1 MESKKTAEELLE
13 YYGANLDNSGEPDE
27 IPEFEGAVT
36 FPTIEEETQRS
47 QEWAR
52 KVGSWNRDGGESL

>member
-27 IPEFEGAVT
+27 MPEFEVVVT
-36 FPTIEEETQRS
+36 FPTIEEESLRA
-47 QEWAR
+47 QEWER
-52 KVGSWNRDGGESL
+52 KVKSWDSNGGENL

>member
-1 MESKKTAEELLE
+1 MDEKLQEILD
-13 YYGANLDNSGEPDE
+13 YYGADLDNSGEPDE

-36 FPTIEEETQRS
+36 FPSLEEEVSRS

-52 KVGSWNRDGGESL
+52 KVESWNKNRDGGENL

>member
-1 MESKKTAEELLE
+1 MDEKLQEILD

-27 IPEFEGAVT
+27 IPEFEGTVT
-36 FPTIEEETQRS
+36 FPSLEEEISRT

>member
-27 IPEFEGAVT
+27 IPEFEGTVT
-36 FPTIEEETQRS
+36 FPTIEEETQRN

-52 KVGSWNRDGGESL
+52 KVESWNKNGGESL

>member
-1 MESKKTAEELLE
+1 MDEKLQKILD

-27 IPEFEGAVT
+27 MPEFEGIVK
-36 FPTIEEETQRS
+36 FPTIEEEVQRT

-52 KVGSWNRDGGESL
+52 KVESWNRNGGEKL

>member
-1 MESKKTAEELLE
+1 MQEILD

-36 FPTIEEETQRS
+36 FPSLEEEISRN

-52 KVGSWNRDGGESL
+52 KVASWDKDGGENL

>member
-1 MESKKTAEELLE
+1 MDEKLQEILD

-27 IPEFEGAVT
+27 MPEFEGVVT
-36 FPTIEEETQRS
+36 FPSLEEEISRN

-52 KVGSWNRDGGESL
+52 KVESWNRDGGENL

>member
-1 MESKKTAEELLE
+1 MDEKLQKILD

-27 IPEFEGAVT
+27 IPEFEGIVK
-36 FPTIEEETQRS
+36 FPTIEEEVQRT

-52 KVGSWNRDGGESL
+52 KVESWNKDGGENL

>member
-1 MESKKTAEELLE
+1 MDEKLQKILD

-27 IPEFEGAVT
+27 MPEFEGAVT
-36 FPTIEEETQRS
+36 FPSLEKEISRN

-52 KVGSWNRDGGESL
+52 KVESWNKDGGEKL